1 MSWMATGRY
10 GLRAADTG
18 VALVQELINTRSVEG
33 APDLLAGRGSAQ
45 EWWDGSIRHWAAVR
59 GVAVPQGELSD
70 EDAAAL
76 RRLRAT
82 FERFVDSGELPAEA
96 VPGVTVTL
104 APGADGVV
112 RPVPTGRGPD
122 WLASALWSETLLAQ
136 QSDTWSRIKLCR
148 NEDCRTAFYD
158 ASRNRSG
165 VWHDVTTCGNV
176 ANLRAARAR
185 KRRITADGDR

>member
-18 VALVQELINTRSVEG
+18 AALIQDLINTRALDG
-33 APDLLAGRGSAQ
+33 APDLLSGRGHAQ
-45 EWWDGSIRHWAAVR
+45 EWWDRSVRHWASVR
-59 GVAVPQGELSD
+59 GVAVPDGDLSD

-76 RRLRAT
+76 RRLRTT
-82 FERFVDSGELPAEA
+82 FERLIEGGELPSGATPGVA
-96 VPGVTVTL
+96 VTLVPGE
-104 APGADGVV
+104 DGMV
-112 RPVPTGRGPD
+112 RPVPSGRGTE

-148 NEDCRTAFYD
+148 NETCRTAFYD

-165 VWHDVTTCGNV
+165 VWHDVSTCGNV
-176 ANLRAARAR
+176 ANLRAARER
-185 KRRITADGDR
+185 KRRTAADRDR